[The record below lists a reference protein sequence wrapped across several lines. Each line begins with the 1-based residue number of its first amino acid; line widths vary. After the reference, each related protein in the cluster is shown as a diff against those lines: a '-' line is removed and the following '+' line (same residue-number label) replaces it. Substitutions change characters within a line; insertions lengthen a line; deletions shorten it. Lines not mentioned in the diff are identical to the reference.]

1 MDCSTPGFPVLHYLQ
16 SLLKFMSMESVMPS
30 NHLILSPPSPPA
42 LNLFQHKVFSNE
54 LALHI
59 RQPIIRT
66 SASESVFPMNIQGWF
81 PLGLTGFVSLLFKG
95 LSRVFSSTTVWK
107 HQLFGTQPS
116 LWSNSHIHTWLLE
129 KPKLGLYGPLLAKW
143 CLCFFN
149 TLSRFVIS
157 FLPRSKHLLISGLQ
171 SSSTVNLEPEKIVCN
186 CFHCFPIYLPWSNGT
201 RCHDLSF
208 LNAEF

>member
-1 MDCSTPGFPVLHYLQ
+1 MAAITICSDFQFSSVTQSCPTLCNPMNRSTPGFPVLHYLQ

-66 SASESVFPMNIQGWF
+66 SASESVFPMNIHGWF

-107 HQLFGTQPS
+107 HQFFRAGL
-116 LWSNSHIHTWLLE
+116 
-129 KPKLGLYGPLLAKW
+129 LYGP
-143 CLCFFN
+143 
-149 TLSRFVIS
+149 TLTSTHDYWKNHS
-157 FLPRSKHLLISGLQ
+157 F
-171 SSSTVNLEPEKIVCN
+171 
-186 CFHCFPIYLPWSNGT
+186 
-201 RCHDLSF
+201 D
-208 LNAEF
+208 